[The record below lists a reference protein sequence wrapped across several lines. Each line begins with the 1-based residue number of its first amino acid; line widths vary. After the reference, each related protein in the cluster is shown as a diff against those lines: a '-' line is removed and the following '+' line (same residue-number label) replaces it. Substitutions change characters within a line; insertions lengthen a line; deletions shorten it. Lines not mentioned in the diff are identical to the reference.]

1 MVRIG
6 RISVVIPMLNEAAN
20 VERVVRDLAAQD
32 FQGELEILVADGGS
46 TDGSVARLRN
56 AADRAGLELTVLDN
70 PERFVAHGLNRCLEH
85 ATGDLIVRL
94 DCKAHYPPEY
104 LRRSAVAS
112 EETEAWA
119 VGGVLDTDART
130 PTERAVACAMASPFG
145 GLGWTRH
152 PVGERRVEVDHVYCG
167 AFRPE
172 AFQRVGLF
180 DPAMIENHDE
190 EFTIRLRQAGGRVVS
205 DPGIRAF
212 YTPPGSFRRVF
223 GRYFNYGLWKVPVM
237 LKHRRIATTR
247 SLAPIAFVSTVSL
260 LAPAAAAGSPR
271 ARRLLATEL
280 GAYAGAALVF
290 GAMSIRTRRERWTL
304 LPRVGAVFP
313 TFHVAYGVGMITGWR
328 RAALRRPS
336 RDRSGGS

>member
-32 FQGELEILVADGGS
+32 FSGELEILVADGGS

-56 AADRAGLELTVLDN
+56 AAERAGLDLTVLDN
-70 PERFVAHGLNRCLEH
+70 PERLVAHGLNRCIER

-94 DCKAHYPPEY
+94 DCKAHYPPDY

-112 EETEAWA
+112 EETEAWT
-119 VGGVLDTDART
+119 VGGVLDTEGRT

-152 PVGERRVEVDHVYCG
+152 PVGDKRVEVDQVYCG

-172 AFQRVGLF
+172 AFQRVGFF
-180 DPAMIENHDE
+180 DPAMVDNHDE
-190 EFTIRLRQAGGRVVS
+190 EFTIRVRQAGGRVVS
-205 DPGIRAF
+205 DPTIRAF

-237 LKHRRIATTR
+237 LKHRRIVTTR
-247 SLAPIAFVSTVSL
+247 SLAPIAFVATASL
-260 LAPAAAAGSPR
+260 LAPAAAVSPR
-271 ARRLLATEL
+271 ARRLLAAEL
-280 GAYAGAALVF
+280 GAYAAAAVVF
-290 GAMSIRTRRERWTL
+290 GALSIRTRRERWTL
-304 LPRVGAVFP
+304 LPRVAAIFP
-313 TFHVAYGVGMITGWR
+313 TFHVAYGVGMIDGWR
-328 RAALRRPS
+328 RVALRRPS
-336 RDRSGGS
+336 RDRPGVS